1 MHKLQFICLHPGHIT
16 AGPDL
21 DFLMIF
27 LSLLVQMSGDYLW
40 MGLDFMFFDS
50 YLLTIYDLLQVSSKA
65 NQSLKLKKCCFT
77 ED

>member
-16 AGPDL
+16 AAPDL
-21 DFLMIF
+21 DFLMSF

-40 MGLDFMFFDS
+40 MGLDFMFSDS
-50 YLLTIYDLLQVSSKA
+50 YVLTIYDLLQVSSKA
-65 NQSLKLKKCCFT
+65 NQSLKLKKCHFT

>member
-16 AGPDL
+16 AAPDL
-21 DFLMIF
+21 DFLMSF

-40 MGLDFMFFDS
+40 MGLDFMFSDS
-50 YLLTIYDLLQVSSKA
+50 YVLTIYDLLQVSSKA
-65 NQSLKLKKCCFT
+65 NQSLKLKKCRFT